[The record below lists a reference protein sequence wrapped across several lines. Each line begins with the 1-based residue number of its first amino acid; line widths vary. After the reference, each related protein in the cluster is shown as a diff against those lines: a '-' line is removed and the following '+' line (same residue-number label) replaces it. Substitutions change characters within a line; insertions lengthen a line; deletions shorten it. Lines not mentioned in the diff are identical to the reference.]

1 MEEWKINNRGWGSD
15 IHHCKEVMVKGKYN
29 KKAKEFFEEF
39 EKFKKNYLAYQKEK
53 IQMEENLM
61 KMKEHFESIDY
72 KNSYEAEI
80 ASKAC
85 SFYESYIG
93 KNKYICIKR

>member
-1 MEEWKINNRGWGSD
+1 MEEWKINFRGYSSD

-29 KKAKEFFEEF
+29 KKAKEFFDEL
-39 EKFKKNYLAYQKEK
+39 EKFKKNYLTYQKEK
-53 IQMEENLM
+53 IHLEENLI

-72 KNSYEAEI
+72 KKNSEEEI

-93 KNKYICIKR
+93 ISS